1 MLTNDRTNDL
11 RMLQNVERNRGCIP
25 EESIAPL
32 LAGMI
37 SGQTLEQLSA
47 ALKPVDEAIQVYA
60 KSHAES
66 SPKET
71 NEFFV
76 RQLDQRLSA
85 DLRMQQQNRVPT
97 ENQFEESDLHLNQ
110 AYRAVISSPC
120 LSKPIPADPPNAP
133 VSEEKLRA
141 EERAWVTMR
150 DAWTTFL
157 ATLFPNSGQ
166 AGFGF
171 MLTEERTNELRQIQN
186 MERNRGCTFADQ

>member
-1 MLTNDRTNDL
+1 
-11 RMLQNVERNRGCIP
+11 
-25 EESIAPL
+25 
-32 LAGMI
+32 
-37 SGQTLEQLSA
+37 
-47 ALKPVDEAIQVYA
+47 
-60 KSHAES
+60 
-66 SPKET
+66 
-71 NEFFV
+71 
-76 RQLDQRLSA
+76 
-85 DLRMQQQNRVPT
+85 MQQQNRVPT

-120 LSKPIPADPPNAP
+120 LSRPIPADPPNAP